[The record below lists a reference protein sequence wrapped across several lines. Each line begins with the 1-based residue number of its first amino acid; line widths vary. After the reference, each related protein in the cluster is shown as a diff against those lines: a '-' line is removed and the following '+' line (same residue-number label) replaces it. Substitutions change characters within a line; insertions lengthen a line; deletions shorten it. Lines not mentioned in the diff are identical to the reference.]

1 MPSRLFPAL
10 PHRLAFMVIMA
21 VLLACGTA
29 GKDAHAR
36 NVRVRGNMDS
46 LISFELSKTVIDT
59 DAASTFHLSFV
70 VPKSYSSPTFSQVVH
85 DFNLQFTPQPD
96 KQTTYT
102 DNRGNEIVEGQW
114 NTPPSA
120 VTAQV
125 RFKAANT
132 TKLGTLRSTAPFPV
146 VNIPREAVEYL
157 FGSEQVQTDDPRIRD
172 LARELTTGAQTQ
184 YDAVQRICEW
194 IVDNVRYVNPPQR
207 FDALFSLDTGTG
219 NCQNFSHLAAAL
231 MRTVGIPVRVVNGI
245 TLDEPYD
252 IALSGDVM
260 RTRMGLGRHSWI
272 EVWFPDL
279 GWTPYNPQ
287 STAMFIA
294 NRFIRIEVGLD
305 NRETVNDSKVKWI
318 TRRGSTRRPNVQ
330 EVFASEFGSDSVS
343 LTGKEYADG
352 PLKRLMLPV
361 VEAGTPVAA
370 IPDSEPP
377 AQEGRKTGQK
387 ARRHA
392 GKTTEPDATY
402 PAKPPRSKPRTT
414 TGKAGK
420 TQLKKGVAVALG
432 NMDFPQ
438 NIDFSTY
445 SDAPE
450 TLNGVMTL
458 NRNFMVETAEYATT
472 RLRQYAQVFTLPRA
486 LSLKDISLALHRY
499 GGGGSLWI
507 DLMEDDAGK
516 PGELVAT
523 SEIIPVSGI
532 SMRPGYRWITF
543 PFRLHTASLG
553 QNTLTL
559 KSGNYWIGLGY
570 TGDPVINWFFTYG
583 KPVGPEGG
591 TRFRDALLSD
601 WGGALSY
608 EFNYRVRGVVR

>member
-1 MPSRLFPAL
+1 MPRLRPAL
-10 PHRLAFMVIMA
+10 PHRCSVMVIMTMIM
-21 VLLACGTA
+21 LLACLTA
-29 GKDAHAR
+29 NRDALAR

-46 LISFELSKTVIDT
+46 LISFEVSKTVTDM
-59 DAASTFHLSFV
+59 DAASTFRLSFV
-70 VPKSYSSPTFSQVVH
+70 VPKSYSSPTFSQVVR
-85 DFNLQFTPQPD
+85 DFILQFTPQQD
-96 KQTTYT
+96 NQTTYT
-102 DNRGNEIVEGQW
+102 DNRGNEIIEGRW
-114 NTPPSA
+114 DTPPSA

-132 TKLGTLRSTAPFPV
+132 TQLGTLRSTAPFPV
-146 VNIPREAVEYL
+146 VNVPREAAEYL
-157 FGSEQVQTDDPRIRD
+157 FGSEQVPTDDPRIRD
-172 LARELTTGAQTQ
+172 LARELTAGAHTQ

-194 IVDNVRYVNPPQR
+194 VVDNVRYVNPPQR

-231 MRTVGIPVRVVNGI
+231 MRTAGIPVRIVNGI

-252 IALSGDVM
+252 ISLSGDVM

-305 NRETVNDSKVKWI
+305 NRETVNDSKVQW
-318 TRRGSTRRPNVQ
+318 TARRGSSRRPNVQ
-330 EVFASEFGSDSVS
+330 EVFASEFGKDAVS
-343 LTGKEYADG
+343 LSGKEYADG

-361 VEAGTPVAA
+361 VEAGTTVAA
-370 IPDSEPP
+370 IPYPEPAP
-377 AQEGRKTGQK
+377 DEHKDKQTARKS
-387 ARRHA
+387 
-392 GKTTEPDATY
+392 
-402 PAKPPRSKPRTT
+402 PAKPKKTRKKPPVTT
-414 TGKAGK
+414 AKSGK
-420 TQLKKGVAVALG
+420 TQIKKGATVAFG
-432 NMDFPQ
+432 NVDFPQ

-445 SDAPE
+445 SEAPE

-458 NRNFMVETAEYATT
+458 NRSFMVETAEYATT

-516 PGELVAT
+516 PGELIAT
-523 SEIIPVSGI
+523 SELIPVSSI
-532 SMRPGYRWITF
+532 SMRPGYRWVTF
-543 PFRLHTASLG
+543 PFRSNTAPLRA
-553 QNTLTL
+553 
-559 KSGNYWIGLGY
+559 GNYWIGLGY

-583 KPVGPEGG
+583 KPVGPEDG

-608 EFNYRVRGVVR
+608 EFNYRVRGVVQ